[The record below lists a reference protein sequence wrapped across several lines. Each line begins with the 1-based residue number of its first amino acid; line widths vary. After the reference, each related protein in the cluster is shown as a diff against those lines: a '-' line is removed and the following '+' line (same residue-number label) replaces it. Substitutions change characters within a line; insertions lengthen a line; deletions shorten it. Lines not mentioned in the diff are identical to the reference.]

1 MKYKKL
7 IFQDSTP
14 HMLNKNRLQDG
25 SLMNLDNEKKRIKD
39 ISKMLS
45 TSMMFLLMII
55 LSIHYED
62 KLPSTGILS
71 PSTIA
76 FLLGFGYV
84 HLRYSDIMAY
94 LYNLNRF
101 GPRTTPQ
108 NNKILGIVLLVA
120 TGVYCIGL
128 FVLKW
133 L

>member
-1 MKYKKL
+1 
-7 IFQDSTP
+7 
-14 HMLNKNRLQDG
+14 
-25 SLMNLDNEKKRIKD
+25 MNSDNENKRIKE
-39 ISKMLS
+39 ISKMIS
-45 TSMMFLLMII
+45 ATMVFFLMIV

-84 HLRYSDIMAY
+84 HLRYSDTMSY

-101 GPRTTPQ
+101 APRTTPQ
-108 NNKILGIVLLVA
+108 KIKILGIVLLGVA
-120 TGVYCIGL
+120 GVYCIGL

>member
-1 MKYKKL
+1 M
-7 IFQDSTP
+7 P
-14 HMLNKNRLQDG
+14 NKNKLQDG
-25 SLMNLDNEKKRIKD
+25 SLMNSDNEKKRIKE

-45 TSMMFLLMII
+45 TSVIFFMAIV
-55 LSIHYED
+55 LSTHYED
-62 KLPSTGILS
+62 KHPSTGILS
-71 PSTIA
+71 PGTIA

-84 HLRYSDIMAY
+84 HLRFSDIMAY

-108 NNKILGIVLLVA
+108 KNKILGIVLLVA

-128 FVLKW
+128 FALKW